1 MSGRINYTI
10 HSVSKVILLDFT
22 VHLLLLTQQVSMHH
36 CHQVPKHTKHEP
48 GPSEGGREQEELVAP
63 LHVQERR
70 PEVAEVQRPSSAYVL
85 DAHIAPSVFGEDAAP
100 PSQSIGPSSH
110 RSSSSSTCTSTSS
123 PPRGAQQ
130 GLGDVGLRLGVAHF
144 LRGGALRGGWSG

>member
-1 MSGRINYTI
+1 MSLLFLISLSEG
-10 HSVSKVILLDFT
+10 ILSDFT

-70 PEVAEVQRPSSAYVL
+70 PEVAEVQRPSSAHVL
-85 DAHIAPSVFGEDAAP
+85 DAYVAPSIFGEDAAP
-100 PSQSIGPSSH
+100 PSQSIGPSSC
-110 RSSSSSTCTSTSS
+110 SSSSTCTSTSS

-130 GLGDVGLRLGVAHF
+130 GLGDIGLRLGVAYF
-144 LRGGALRGGWSG
+144 LRGGALRGGRSG